1 MTTIDLQYNFEF
13 MDDIT
18 GFDEFTSALDRRA
31 QILVRNDALFLAQ
44 LIELRKRLGL
54 TQAEIAERMN
64 VSQPAVAAFERV
76 ENDPK
81 LSTIRRYAMAVGL
94 LVDHVVEVDE
104 GDTFHVTFT
113 TGNSESGSIG
123 ASDTATHYTL
133 ELSYA

>member
-1 MTTIDLQYNFEF
+1 

>member
-1 MTTIDLQYNFEF
+1 MKNLSGFE
-13 MDDIT
+13 
-18 GFDEFTSALDRRA
+18 EFTSPLDRRA
-31 QILVRNDALFLAQ
+31 QILVRNDAEFLAQ
-44 LIELRKRLGL
+44 LVELRKKLGL
-54 TQAEIAERMN
+54 TQTEIAERMN

-104 GDTFHVTFT
+104 GDTFHVTFS
-113 TGNSESGSIG
+113 TGDAEAASTEDSGSN
-123 ASDTATHYTL
+123 TFYTL